1 MYFVH
6 DISNIFNCFNV
17 GHASSFILVLISPS
31 HRNGRNFRK
40 LWRRWQ
46 VCLCSSIY
54 RVHSWS
60 SICIWGRQA
69 YATSGN
75 YIAVNRYLYFI
86 DLVVNTTLFLASFS
100 CLHQFLIC
108 HNFLFLRVWN
118 HLILLRPLLVIFRMV
133 MHAKRRNQRITSIT
147 QKSPSTTC
155 HTTEIH
161 HSLHKERRNIY
172 MILVIKTLIMKDR
185 YQKSKRP
192 AGGEFYY

>member
-1 MYFVH
+1 MTVKSWSHSIVISRTQRFEFHCNLHFGYPKFMYFVH
-6 DISNIFNCFNV
+6 DISNIFDCFNV

-86 DLVVNTTLFLASFS
+86 DLVVNTTLF
-100 CLHQFLIC
+100 
-108 HNFLFLRVWN
+108 
-118 HLILLRPLLVIFRMV
+118 
-133 MHAKRRNQRITSIT
+133 
-147 QKSPSTTC
+147 
-155 HTTEIH
+155 
-161 HSLHKERRNIY
+161 
-172 MILVIKTLIMKDR
+172 
-185 YQKSKRP
+185 
-192 AGGEFYY
+192 